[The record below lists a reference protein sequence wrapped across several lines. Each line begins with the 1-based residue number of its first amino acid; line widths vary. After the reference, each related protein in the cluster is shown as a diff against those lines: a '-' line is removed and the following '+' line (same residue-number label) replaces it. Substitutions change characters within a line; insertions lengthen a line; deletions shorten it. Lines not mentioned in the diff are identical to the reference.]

1 MMRRTLAALLI
12 LLTTTTLAYAL
23 QEHGTPQSGG
33 TWSVF
38 SSTVGRFRIL
48 VPSKPEESGE
58 TSDSPYGPYTTHLFT
73 SKTANAIYV
82 FGWVDYDPKF
92 NFNRR
97 AEINANRDNFLKGV
111 NGKLLSE
118 HDITLD
124 GYTGIE
130 FTAESAQA
138 FFKSRVYIVGRR
150 PYQLIV
156 ATPKGKTDDEG
167 IKKFFSS
174 FEMTSAR

>member
-1 MMRRTLAALLI
+1 MRKTFAALLI
-12 LLTTTTLAYAL
+12 LLMTTLVYAL
-23 QEHGTPQSGG
+23 QEHGRESAGG
-33 TWSVF
+33 WSEF
-38 SSTVGRFRIL
+38 SSTAGYFKIL

-58 TSDSPYGPYTTHLFT
+58 TTNSEFGPYTTHLFK
-73 SKTANAIYV
+73 SKSANAIYI

-97 AEINANRDNFLKGV
+97 AELNANRDNFLKGV
-111 NGKLLSE
+111 NAKLLSE

-130 FTAESAQA
+130 FTAENQQA
-138 FFKSRVYIVGRR
+138 FFKSRVYIIGRR

-156 ATPKGKTDDEG
+156 AVPTGRNDDEG
-167 IKKFFSS
+167 MSRFLAS
-174 FEMTSAR
+174 FQITSAR